1 MNFEYRSIIVTTL
14 CRLLAPFLQLYS
26 LYVIMHGHS
35 SPGGGFQGGVIMAAS
50 FILLIISMGREQT
63 LRRMTPRVNE
73 LMGSLG
79 VLIFGGIGLACV
91 ILGANFLD
99 YSVLPIPGATLARAR
114 YLGMLGIEIGVGVSV
129 MGIMISIF
137 LNLLSPETSSEE
149 DDGISG

>member
-1 MNFEYRSIIVTTL
+1 MIVPYRSTIVATL

-35 SPGGGFQGGVIMAAS
+35 SPGGGFQGGVIMGAS
-50 FILLIISMGREQT
+50 FILLVISIGREET
-63 LRRMTPRVNE
+63 LRRMTPRVND

-79 VLIFGGIGLACV
+79 VLIYGGIGLACV

-99 YSVLPIPGATLARAR
+99 YSVLPIPGTTLVGAR
-114 YLGMLGIEIGVGVSV
+114 YLGMLGIEIGVGISV
-129 MGIMISIF
+129 MAMMVSIF

-149 DDGISG
+149 DNGISG